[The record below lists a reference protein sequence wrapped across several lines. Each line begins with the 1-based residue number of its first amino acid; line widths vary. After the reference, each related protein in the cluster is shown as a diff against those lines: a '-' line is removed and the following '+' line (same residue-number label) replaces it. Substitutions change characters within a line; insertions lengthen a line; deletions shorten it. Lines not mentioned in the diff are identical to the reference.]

1 MRYCSKMTELWRV
14 SFSFPWC
21 SRVHS
26 WDSIAWASSQWP
38 LFADLN
44 QSLCTHCH
52 LRFLF
57 FVFVLFSQLQAPSV
71 KGFDFAKQ
79 HLGQHNKDDVLII
92 HEPAPLPGPIKD
104 TTPSENG
111 DVPSPKSKTFTK
123 PSKTARHRGRSV
135 HRDKTNCSRQQ
146 FIKGWWWLY
155 F

>member
-1 MRYCSKMTELWRV
+1 MFIPETT
-14 SFSFPWC
+14 
-21 SRVHS
+21 
-26 WDSIAWASSQWP
+26 IACPSSQWP

-44 QSLCTHCH
+44 QSLCTHVH
-52 LRFLF
+52 LQFLF

-92 HEPAPLPGPIKD
+92 HEPAQLPGPIKD

-111 DVPSPKSKTFTK
+111 DVPSPKSKTSTK
-123 PSKTARHRGRSV
+123 PSKTVRHRGRSV

-146 FIKGWWWLY
+146 FIKG
-155 F
+155 